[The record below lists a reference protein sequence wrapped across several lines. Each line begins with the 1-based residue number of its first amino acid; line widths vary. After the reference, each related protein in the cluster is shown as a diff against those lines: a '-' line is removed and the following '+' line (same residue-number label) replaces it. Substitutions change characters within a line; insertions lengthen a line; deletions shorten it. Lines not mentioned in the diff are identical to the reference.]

1 MNQMYKTPP
10 TNVWGPHFW
19 YVIHTT
25 ALNYPTAPTDFH
37 KMTYK
42 NFFESFANVLPCKK
56 CREHYQTHISRY
68 PISPF
73 LDSNELLNKWIIDLH
88 NMVNQSLGKRQL
100 TYQEVYQTY
109 AGLTPISPFSSIQQ
123 KEAELTKQR
132 YNLAIRNKHYG
143 MIFILL
149 IIVVVLLYLKKKYY
163 YVF

>member
-1 MNQMYKTPP
+1 MTVYHPP
-10 TNVWGPHFW
+10 HTTVWGPHFW

-25 ALNYPTAPTDFH
+25 ALNYPTIPTDFH
-37 KMTYK
+37 KMAYK

-68 PISPF
+68 PITPF

-100 TYQEVYQTY
+100 TYQEVYQIY
-109 AGLTPISPFSSIQQ
+109 SGLVPISPFSTIQQ
-123 KEAELTKQR
+123 QQVAITKHK
-132 YNLAIRNKHYG
+132 YNMARRNKHYG
-143 MIFILL
+143 MIAILCL
-149 IIVVVLLYLKKKYY
+149 VIIGLFYLKKKYY

>member
-1 MNQMYKTPP
+1 MNTIYTQPKSSE
-10 TNVWGPHFW
+10 WGPLFW

-25 ALNYPTAPTDFH
+25 ALNYPSNPTDFH
-37 KMTYK
+37 KTAYK

-88 NMVNQSLGKRQL
+88 NMVNQSLGKRQY
-100 TYQEVYQTY
+100 TYQEVYQIY
-109 AGLTPISPFSSIQQ
+109 SNLKPINPFSKIQEY
-123 KEAELTKQR
+123 EAEITKQR
-132 YNLAIRNKHYG
+132 YITGQRNKHYG
-143 MIFILL
+143 MIFILAL
-149 IIVVVLLYLKKKYY
+149 IIVGLLYLKKKYY